1 MVRWV
6 HASAVHRLH
15 GQWRIAVEAIV
26 VLNWRLMVWVVS
38 STIMPCR
45 TMIVKMIRVMVLL
58 VVHLQLA
65 HIEK

>member
-1 MVRWV
+1 MVR
-6 HASAVHRLH
+6 
-15 GQWRIAVEAIV
+15 
-26 VLNWRLMVWVVS
+26 VVS

-45 TMIVKMIRVMVLL
+45 TVIVKMIRVVVLL